1 VYYYVVVLVS
11 WLGQD
16 QVGSGTMKTGTYL
29 ITGVHIVKFNSHVI
43 Q

>member
-1 VYYYVVVLVS
+1 MYYYVVVLVS

-16 QVGSGTMKTGTYL
+16 QVGSGTMKTDTYL
-29 ITGVHIVKFNSHVI
+29 ITGVFIVKFNSHVI

>member
-1 VYYYVVVLVS
+1 MYYYVVVLVS

-16 QVGSGTMKTGTYL
+16 QVGSGTMKTDTYL
-29 ITGVHIVKFNSHVI
+29 ITGVFIVKFSLHVI